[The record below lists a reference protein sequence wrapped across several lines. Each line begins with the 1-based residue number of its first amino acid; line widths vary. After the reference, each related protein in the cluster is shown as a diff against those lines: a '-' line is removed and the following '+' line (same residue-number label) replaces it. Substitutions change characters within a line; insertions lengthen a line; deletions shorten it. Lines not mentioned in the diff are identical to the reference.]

1 MDVKNWGQGNSLPPF
16 LTNEENMKKIFLF
29 VLALMFIIPS
39 VFADRNTSSFSARTT
54 SGLIQRG
61 DWKIYRISFI
71 ATTGVGTF
79 AIYDGLTPVTAVKIR
94 TEGSQ
99 ATTGND
105 RFYDF
110 TKKPLEGSTGLYLEM
125 NNGSIV
131 IEYE

>member
-1 MDVKNWGQGNSLPPF
+1 MKRKLLILLICCFMLGF
-16 LTNEENMKKIFLF
+16 AEE
-29 VLALMFIIPS
+29 

-54 SGLIQRG
+54 SGLIKRG

-79 AIYDGLTPVTAVKIR
+79 AIYDELTPVTESKIR

-99 ATTGND
+99 AATGND